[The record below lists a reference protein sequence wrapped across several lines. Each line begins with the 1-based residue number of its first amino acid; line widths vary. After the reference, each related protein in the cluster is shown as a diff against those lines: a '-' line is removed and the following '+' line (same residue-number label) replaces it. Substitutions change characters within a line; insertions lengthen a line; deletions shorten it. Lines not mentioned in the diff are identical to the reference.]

1 MKEKISLIKERYFG
15 TVSKLQKKQKISLA
29 VVALF
34 VAGSVGVLVYADAGH
49 DTPEPV
55 VQKSEQVIVRKVGDV
70 DADAI
75 SQEGLSSFFGEVTSK
90 DISSIHPSREG
101 VISSWN
107 VSVGDYVSLGDVLGY
122 VTVTGISPEQQALL
136 VEQQTNAFKA
146 QLDAETA
153 NAVALESETVFGKV
167 ISNFKAITD
176 KQKSVYSGNS
186 GTSSSAY
193 LTELK
198 TLQNRQISLE
208 NKLQDFGNTV
218 ILSIFPL
225 VSKFGQSPFN
235 QGYTDVSV
243 KFEVGTKN
251 SNLRSMYVELLRSY
265 ATKTSSRSL
274 TEADVQDFL
283 NKTNQIM
290 EASSQGGDLDITAIT
305 DSVKDLQND
314 LREITTSL
322 DEARIAKVTK
332 EREYNQLD
340 IELSKNVATLDNDL
354 ALKKLDQV
362 TLKKRAENEARA
374 AQLLAEKLSQNAGGV
389 VPILASRDGVIASV
403 EKNVGDYVSVSDKIG
418 LISNQNPEK
427 MVRFT
432 IPSSWRDIKKGD
444 MLSLIWRADFKPGSA
459 VITGIS
465 PIINES
471 GGHQAE
477 AVISKTTVFPVG
489 ASVRLIPENSKK
501 GVFVNS
507 KAIVFDNL
515 KPFVWIVTES
525 DTIRKQEIVPGRLL
539 GEYVEVLSGLEIG
552 YGYLVILD
560 PSISLENGKKVS
572 EIIKTTAE
580 APTSTT
586 QDESVPHEH

>member
-1 MKEKISLIKERYFG
+1 MNITTRIKSVFPFFLTLSKSKKIAIVSLLLVLTSAI
-15 TVSKLQKKQKISLA
+15 T
-29 VVALF
+29 LF
-34 VAGSVGVLVYADAGH
+34 VYASGDHEEEASGSG
-49 DTPEPV
+49 TET
-55 VQKSEQVIVRKVGDV
+55 KQVIIRQVGDT
-70 DADAI
+70 DPDAI
-75 SQEGLSSFFGEVTSK
+75 SQEGTGSFFGTIISK
-90 DISSIHPSREG
+90 DISSIHPPREG

-153 NAVALESETVFGKV
+153 NAVAEESESVFGKV
-167 ISNFKAITD
+167 ISNFKAITE
-176 KQKSVYSGNS
+176 KQKNVYNGNS

-198 TLQNRQISLE
+198 TLQNRQVSLE

-251 SNLRSMYVELLRSY
+251 SNLRSAYVELLRSY
-265 ATKTSSRSL
+265 ATKTSSRNL
-274 TEADVQDFL
+274 TESDVQEFL

-290 EASSQGGDLDITAIT
+290 EASSQGGDLDITAVT

-362 TLKKRAENEARA
+362 TLQKRAQNEARA

-389 VPILASRDGVIASV
+389 VPILASRDGVVASV
-403 EKNVGDYVSVSDKIG
+403 EKNVGDYVSMSDRVG
-418 LISNQNPEK
+418 YISIYSPTK
-427 MVRFT
+427 SVRFT
-432 IPSSWRDIKKGD
+432 IPPSWKEIKKGD
-444 MLSLIWRADFKPGSA
+444 SLSVVWRPDFSPRTASI
-459 VITGIS
+459 VGIS
-465 PIINES
+465 PMINEK
-471 GGHQAE
+471 GGYQAE
-477 AVISKTTVFPVG
+477 ALLASNTEYPVG
-489 ASVRLIPENSKK
+489 ASVSLIPEKSKS
-501 GVFVNS
+501 GVFINR
-507 KAIVFDNL
+507 KAVLFGTSTIPYIWKVSENN
-515 KPFVWIVTES
+515 KVTKV
-525 DTIRKQEIVPGRLL
+525 DIRSGRQL
-539 GEYVEVLSGLEIG
+539 GEYVEVTSGLKKG
-552 YGYLVILD
+552 DTYVVIMDHDVVLTED
-560 PSISLENGKKVS
+560 EDVSEFLEKKV
-572 EIIKTTAE
+572 EGE
-580 APTSTT
+580 GNE
-586 QDESVPHEH
+586 DGHDH

>member
-1 MKEKISLIKERYFG
+1 MNITTRIKSVFPIFLTLSKSKKI
-15 TVSKLQKKQKISLA
+15 A
-29 VVALF
+29 VVSLLLVCMSVVTLF
-34 VAGSVGVLVYADAGH
+34 VYASGDHEEEASAS
-49 DTPEPV
+49 TAES
-55 VQKSEQVIVRKVGDV
+55 KKVIIRQVGDT
-70 DADAI
+70 DPDAI
-75 SQEGLSSFFGEVTSK
+75 SQEGTGSFFGTIISK
-90 DISSIHPSREG
+90 DISSVHPPREG

-153 NAVALESETVFGKV
+153 NAVAEESETVFGKV

-198 TLQNRQISLE
+198 TLQNRQVSLE

-265 ATKTSSRSL
+265 AIKTSSRSL
-274 TEADVQDFL
+274 TESDVQDFL

-290 EASSQGGDLDITAIT
+290 EASSQGGDLNITSVT

-362 TLKKRAENEARA
+362 TLKKRADNEARA

-389 VPILASRDGVIASV
+389 VPILASRDGVVASV
-403 EKNVGDYVSVSDKIG
+403 EKNVGDYVSMSDRVG
-418 LISNQNPEK
+418 YISIYSPTK
-427 MVRFT
+427 SVRFT
-432 IPSSWRDIKKGD
+432 IPPSWKEIKKGD
-444 MLSLIWRADFKPGSA
+444 SLSVIWRSDFSPRTASI
-459 VITGIS
+459 VGIS
-465 PIINES
+465 PMINEK
-471 GGHQAE
+471 GGYQAE
-477 AVISKTTVFPVG
+477 AILASNTEYPVG
-489 ASVRLIPENSKK
+489 ASVSLVPEKSKS
-501 GVFVNS
+501 GVFINR
-507 KAIVFDNL
+507 KAVLFGTSTIPYIWKMSENNT
-515 KPFVWIVTES
+515 VTK
-525 DTIRKQEIVPGRLL
+525 TEIKSGRQL
-539 GEYVEVLSGLEIG
+539 GEYIEVVSGLIKG
-552 YGYLVILD
+552 DNYVVIMD
-560 PSISLENGKKVS
+560 HDIVLEEGKDVS
-572 EIIKTTAE
+572 EFVEQKVE
-580 APTSTT
+580 EEGGEEGH
-586 QDESVPHEH
+586 DH